1 MKEKYD
7 FSQGKRGQ
15 FYNPDAVFKEPVYL
29 DEEVQNYLTARAD
42 SKGMT
47 LSDLV
52 NSLLRKDIELIEAA
66 K

>member
-15 FYNPDAVFKEPVYL
+15 FYNPDAVFKEPAYL
-29 DEEVQNYLTARAD
+29 DEEVQNHLSARAD
-42 SKGMT
+42 SEGAA